1 MYQNALEG
9 VRVVDF
15 SWVVAGPFC
24 TKLLGLMGADVIK
37 IESAT
42 KPQYKNRG
50 SWFSVLNNS
59 KKSCT
64 INLSE
69 DQGKV
74 LVKRLVAVS
83 DVVVENFSTG
93 VMDRLG
99 LGYDALRSIKADII
113 YVSSSGVGRTG
124 PGKNY
129 LAYGTLLQGL
139 SGWTSL
145 FSGPN
150 PHMEGMGIVPS
161 WTDPITGLWE
171 ALVIQAALLR
181 RSRTSE
187 GVYVDLSMLE
197 STITVMGDVFL
208 GVAATGRLPIA
219 GRPSSYSYAVPHG
232 IYPCKESDCW
242 IAISVEC
249 QSEWEG
255 LCTALGDPSWC
266 HEDGMLTLADRQ
278 RNRDRVD
285 RRLADWTAQM
295 PAKELFHRLQSAGVP
310 AGPCYNIKDVVE
322 DPQMQLR
329 GLYRRLPMSDGTEKM
344 TTGIPW
350 RDETEWKGNLVK
362 APDLGEH
369 NEYVFL
375 DLLGMS
381 KQEYESHR
389 SAGII
394 E

>member
-69 DQGKV
+69 DQGKA

-99 LGYDALRSIKADII
+99 LGYDALRSINANII

-161 WTDPITGLWE
+161 WTDHITGLWE
-171 ALVIQAALLR
+171 AFIIQAALLR
-181 RSRTSE
+181 KCRTGE
-187 GVYVDLSMLE
+187 GVYVDSSMLE

-208 GVAATGRLPIA
+208 GVAATGKLPVA
-219 GRPSSYSYAVPHG
+219 GRPSSYSSAVPHG
-232 IYPCKESDCW
+232 IYACKESDSW
-242 IAISVEC
+242 IAISVEL

-255 LCTALGDPSWC
+255 FCRTLGDPSWC
-266 HEDGMLTLADRQ
+266 HEEGMLTLADRQ
-278 RNRDRVD
+278 RNREQID
-285 RRLADWTAQM
+285 RRLGEWTSQL
-295 PAKELFHRLQSAGVP
+295 PAKEVFHRLQSAGVP

-322 DPQMQLR
+322 DPQMQAR
-329 GLYRRLPMSDGTEKM
+329 GLYRRLPMDDGKEKM

-350 RDETEWKGNLVK
+350 RDETEWKGELSK
-362 APDLGEH
+362 APALGEH

-375 DLLGMS
+375 ELLGMS
-381 KQEYESHR
+381 KREYESYR